1 MEGQGKMIHKNWQ
14 ELIKPSQLEVRPGN
28 NPARQ
33 ATMVAEPLER
43 GFGLTLGNA
52 LRRVLMSSLQGA
64 AITSVQIDNVLHEF
78 SSVSGV
84 REDVTDIILNLK
96 GVSLKMEV
104 EGPKRLSISAK
115 GPMVV
120 TAGDISESNG
130 IEVLN
135 RDHVICHL
143 DDGADLYMELMVN
156 TGKGYVSAD
165 KNKPEDA
172 PIGLIPIDA
181 IYSPVKKVSYE
192 VQPTREGQVLDYD
205 KLTLKLETD
214 GSIAPDDAVAYAAR
228 ILQDQLQ
235 VFVNFDEP
243 EAARG
248 SETADDLEFNPLL
261 LKKVDE
267 LELSVRSANCLKN
280 DNIVYIGDL
289 IQKTEAEMLRTPN
302 FGRKSLNEIKE
313 VLSGMG
319 LHLGM
324 DIVDWPPENI
334 EDLAKK
340 FENEF

>member
-1 MEGQGKMIHKNWQ
+1 MIHKNWL
-14 ELIKPSQLEVRPGN
+14 ELIKPAQLVVKTGTDA
-28 NPARQ
+28 ART
-33 ATMVAEPLER
+33 ATVIAEPLER

-52 LRRVLMSSLQGA
+52 LRRVLLSSLQGG

-78 SSVSGV
+78 SSVAGV

-96 GVSLKMEV
+96 GVALRMNV

-115 GPMVV
+115 GPGVV
-120 TAGDISESNG
+120 TAGDISESSG
-130 IEVLN
+130 IDVLN
-135 RDHVICHL
+135 KDHVICHL
-143 DDGADLYMELMVN
+143 DDGADVFMELTVN

-181 IYSPVKKVSYE
+181 VFSPVKKVSYE
-192 VQPTREGQVLDYD
+192 VTPTREGQVLDYD
-205 KLTLKLETD
+205 KLTMKIETN
-214 GSIAPDDAVAYAAR
+214 GALTPEDAVAYAAR
-228 ILQDQLQ
+228 ILQDQLG

-243 EAARG
+243 ESANKGMEDAG
-248 SETADDLEFNPLL
+248 LEFNPLL

-324 DIVDWPPENI
+324 EVEEWPPENI
-334 EDLAKK
+334 EDLAKR
-340 FENEF
+340 FEDQF

>member
-1 MEGQGKMIHKNWQ
+1 MIHKNWQ
-14 ELIKPSQLEVRPGN
+14 ELIRPTQLEVKPGAD
-28 NPARQ
+28 PSRV
-33 ATMVAEPLER
+33 ATAIAEPLER

-52 LRRVLMSSLQGA
+52 LRRVLLSSLQGA

-78 SSVSGV
+78 SSVPGV
-84 REDVTDIILNLK
+84 REDVTDIVLNLK
-96 GVSLKMEV
+96 GVAIRMEV
-104 EGPKRLSISAK
+104 EGPKRVTISAK
-115 GPMVV
+115 GPGVV
-120 TAGDISESNG
+120 TASDISESNG
-130 IEVLN
+130 IEILN
-135 RDHVICHL
+135 KDHVICHL
-143 DDGADLYMELMVN
+143 DDGADVFMELTVN

-165 KNKPEDA
+165 KNRPEDA

-205 KLTLKLETD
+205 KLTMKVETD
-214 GSIAPDDAVAYAAR
+214 GSLTPEDAIAYAAR
-228 ILQDQLQ
+228 ILQDQLSI
-235 VFVNFDEP
+235 FVNFDEP
-243 EAARG
+243 EADKG
-248 SETADDLEFNPLL
+248 GEIDTGLEFNPLL

-324 DIVDWPPENI
+324 EVEDWPPENI
-334 EDLAKK
+334 EELAKR
-340 FENEF
+340 FEDQF

>member
-1 MEGQGKMIHKNWQ
+1 MIHKNWQ
-14 ELIKPSQLEVRPGN
+14 TLIRPQQLDIKAGADPKRI
-28 NPARQ
+28 
-33 ATMVAEPLER
+33 ATAVAEPLER

-78 SSVSGV
+78 SSVAGV
-84 REDVTDIILNLK
+84 REDVTDIVLNLK

-104 EGPKRLSISAK
+104 EGPKRVAINAT
-115 GPMVV
+115 GPGVV
-120 TAGDISESNG
+120 TAGDIAETNG

-143 DDGADLYMELMVN
+143 DDGASLFMELTVN
-156 TGKGYVSAD
+156 TGKGYVAAE
-165 KNKPEDA
+165 KLRPEDA
-172 PIGLIPIDA
+172 PIGLISVDA
-181 IYSPVKKVSYE
+181 LFSPVKKCSYKVE
-192 VQPTREGQVLDYD
+192 PTREGQVLDYD
-205 KLTLKLETD
+205 KLTLTVETD
-214 GSIAPDDAVAYAAR
+214 GSITPEDAIAYGAR
-228 ILQDQLQ
+228 ILQDQLS

-243 EAARG
+243 EAAGR
-248 SETADDLEFNPLL
+248 ADDEDELEFNPLL

-313 VLSGMG
+313 VLSAMG

-340 FENEF
+340 FEDHF

>member
-1 MEGQGKMIHKNWQ
+1 MIHKNWA
-14 ELIKPSQLEVRPGN
+14 ELIKPQQLEVKPGN
-28 NPARQ
+28 DPARQ
-33 ATMVAEPLER
+33 ATVVAEPLER
-43 GFGLTLGNA
+43 GFGLTMGNA

-78 SSVSGV
+78 SSVAGV
-84 REDVTDIILNLK
+84 REDVTDIVLNLK
-96 GVSLKMEV
+96 QVALRMEV

-115 GPMVV
+115 GPGVV
-120 TAGDISESNG
+120 TAGDISESAG
-130 IEVLN
+130 IEILN
-135 RDHVICHL
+135 RDHVIYHL
-143 DDGADLYMELMVN
+143 DDGADVFMELTVN
-156 TGKGYVSAD
+156 TGKGYVAAD

-181 IYSPVKKVSYE
+181 IYSPVKKVSYD

-205 KLTLKLETD
+205 KLTMKIETD
-214 GSIAPDDAVAYAAR
+214 GSITPDDAVAFAAR
-228 ILQDQLQ
+228 ILQDQLGI
-235 VFVNFDEP
+235 FVNFDEP
-243 EAARG
+243 ESASR
-248 SETADDLEFNPLL
+248 ADEDDGLEFNPLL

-324 DIVDWPPENI
+324 DVEDWPPDNI

-340 FENEF
+340 FEDNF

>member
-1 MEGQGKMIHKNWQ
+1 MIHKNWQ
-14 ELIKPSQLEVRPGN
+14 ELIKPTQLDVKPGN
-28 NPARQ
+28 DPARK
-33 ATMVAEPLER
+33 ATVIAEPLER
-43 GFGLTLGNA
+43 GFGLTMGNA

-78 SSVSGV
+78 SSIAGV
-84 REDVTDIILNLK
+84 REDVTDVILNLK
-96 GVSLKMEV
+96 GVAIRMEV
-104 EGPKRLSISAK
+104 EGPKRLSVSAK
-115 GPMVV
+115 GPAVV
-120 TAGDISESNG
+120 TAGDISDSAG
-130 IEVLN
+130 IEILN

-143 DDGADLYMELMVN
+143 DDGAELFMELTVN
-156 TGKGYVSAD
+156 TGKGYVSAE

-181 IYSPVKKVSYE
+181 IFSPVKKVSYD

-205 KLTLKLETD
+205 KLTMKIETD
-214 GSIAPDDAVAYAAR
+214 GSLTPDDAVAYAAR
-228 ILQDQLQ
+228 IMQDQLGI
-235 VFVNFDEP
+235 FVNFDEP
-243 EAARG
+243 ESAR
-248 SETADDLEFNPLL
+248 AQDDEDELEFNPLL

-340 FENEF
+340 FEDAF